1 MIRSMQKRHL
11 MTLLALVLALFA
23 LVLLHPTAGAVD
35 DTDKAETL
43 VGANI
48 KDGVLLGYYGLGGD
62 IVLPNTVT
70 KIGDE
75 ALKGNDNIV
84 SITIPGSV
92 KDIGNNAFDGCTQ
105 LERVIFTNPGQASN
119 NLLIRVS
126 AFQNCKKLTEC
137 EIPARANQV
146 VGNIFK
152 GCTSLKEVKV
162 NDNNPYYFTKDGVL
176 FGPALV
182 NYEPQYN
189 DAYALQSYPAG
200 RQGAYTIPSEVNGK
214 EIDQIWTSGFEGAA
228 SLTDITIPASIGR
241 LGTAAFEG
249 TGLTNVVIPDTVK
262 QVDPAVFQ
270 NCTKLV
276 SVKLPAGLA
285 EIDQYMF
292 ANCISLQHVDMPD
305 SITKINIYAFHNCTS
320 LTSLALPKGLTSL
333 SVGCFEKCYN
343 LQHVVVPPSVI
354 SFPYDQDLGAYNPF
368 KYSPVTVYVEKGSK
382 ADRFFNGHL
391 EELQASAMASGGS
404 LKVVTLSSVA
414 DPASIN
420 VGSLELMDAGKK
432 VSVAG
437 NFPIGSYLDV
447 QPLTSG
453 SAYNTFAAQANGKAF
468 TAYSLSLLP
477 TGTSATG
484 PFALTVGQPENY
496 SSSAKLYNTSGALE
510 TDFADSCFT
519 ATLSALGPIAVID
532 TKETTGTTDVTS
544 VTLNKSALSLE
555 VGKTG
560 QLSATVLPN
569 SATNKSVSWSSN
581 NEAVATVSSKGIV
594 TAKKAGTAVITATAV
609 NGRSASCT
617 VTVTGGSTEPTE
629 PVEPTNSVSASAT
642 LRTAGHSDGKP
653 SFRFALKNAK
663 NVATVRVQFTADT
676 DVVSVTGANGFTVLD
691 QAKGSMVGG
700 KYTGEVMLVYVND
713 GRTAFTQSA
722 ETAIASFV
730 TNGTTPTLKITSVTI
745 SGWDSTG
752 KAVYGTMGS
761 IDPDEVKFVAA
772 TYDLDGNGKVNQLD
786 ITVAQAAYQARSGE
800 SDWNRPGANGV
811 APSACDVTGDSVVDI
826 QDLIAIYLNFT
837 A

>member
-1 MIRSMQKRHL
+1 MIRSTQKRHL
-11 MTLLALVLALFA
+11 LALLTVVLALFA
-23 LVLLHPTAGAVD
+23 LLLMHPTAGAAND
-35 DTDKAETL
+35 SSDTL

-92 KDIGNNAFDGCTQ
+92 KDIGNNAFEGCTK
-105 LERVIFTNPGQASN
+105 LERVIFTNPEKTSK
-119 NLLIRVS
+119 NLIIRVS

-137 EIPARANQV
+137 EIPARAYQV

-152 GCTSLKEVKV
+152 GCTSLTEVKV
-162 NDNNPYYFTKDGVL
+162 NAANPYYFTQDGVL

-182 NYEPQYN
+182 EYKPQY
-189 DAYALQSYPAG
+189 DDDYALQSYPAG

-214 EIDQIWTSGFEGAA
+214 EIDQVWPSGFEGAA

-241 LGTAAFEG
+241 LGTAAFES
-249 TGLTNVVIPDTVK
+249 TGLTHVTIPDTVQ

-292 ANCISLQHVDMPD
+292 ANCTSLQYVDMPD

-320 LTSLALPKGLTSL
+320 LTSLALPKNLSSL
-333 SVGCFEKCYN
+333 SVGCFEKCIN
-343 LQHVVVPPSVI
+343 LQYVVVPTSVI
-354 SFPYDQDLGAYNPF
+354 SFPYDQDIGPYNPF
-368 KYSPVTVYVEKGSK
+368 KYSPVTVYVEQGSK
-382 ADRFFNGHL
+382 ADRFFNGYL
-391 EELQASAMASGGS
+391 DELQASVVAGGS
-404 LKVVTLSSVA
+404 LTVKTVASVA
-414 DPASIN
+414 DPSAID
-420 VGSLELMDAGKK
+420 VGTLELIDAGKQVL
-432 VSVAG
+432 VSG
-437 NFPIGSYLDV
+437 DFRIGSYLDV

-453 SAYNTFAAQANGKAF
+453 SAYNAFSAKAKGKAF
-468 TAYSLSLLP
+468 RAYSLALMPS
-477 TGTSATG
+477 GASASG
-484 PFALTVGQPENY
+484 PFSLTVGQPDGF
-496 SSSAKLYNTSGALE
+496 SSSATLYDANGALS
-510 TDFADSCFT
+510 TDYADSSFT
-519 ATLSALGPIAVID
+519 ASLSALGPVAIID
-532 TKETTGTTDVTS
+532 IKEETGDTEITS
-544 VTLNKSALSLE
+544 VTLNCSTLTLE
-555 VGKTG
+555 AGKTG
-560 QLSATVLPN
+560 KLSATVLPA
-569 SATNKSVSWSSN
+569 SATDKTVIWSSSKPDVASVSSN
-581 NEAVATVSSKGIV
+581 GTV
-594 TAKKAGTAVITATAV
+594 TAIKAGTAVITATAT
-609 NGRSASCT
+609 NGKSASCT
-617 VTVTGGSTEPTE
+617 VTVTGGTTDPDPGQPET
-629 PVEPTNSVSASAT
+629 TVSASAA
-642 LRTAGHSDGKP
+642 LRSAGLTNGQP

-691 QAKGSMVGG
+691 KAKGSVVGG
-700 KYTGEVMLVYVND
+700 KYTGEVMLVYVNA

-730 TNGTTPTLKITSVTI
+730 TKGTAPTLKITGVTL

-761 IDPDEVKFVAA
+761 IDPDKVKFVAA
-772 TYDLDGNGKVNQLD
+772 TYDLDGNGKVDQVD
-786 ITVAQAAYQARSGE
+786 ITVAQAAYQARSTEG
-800 SDWNRPGANGV
+800 DWNTPGANGA
-811 APSACDVTGDSVVDI
+811 APSACDVTGDGVVDI

-837 A
+837 TA

>member
-23 LVLLHPTAGAVD
+23 LVLLHPTASA
-35 DTDKAETL
+35 AEDEEEL
-43 VGANI
+43 SGANI
-48 KDGVLLGYYGLGGD
+48 QDGVLLGYYGTEGN
-62 IVLPNTVT
+62 ITLPNTVT
-70 KIGDE
+70 KIGNE
-75 ALKGNDNIV
+75 ALKNNKKIV
-84 SITIPGSV
+84 RVTIPGSV
-92 KDIGNNAFDGCTQ
+92 TDIGNNAFQGCPN
-105 LERVIFTNPGQASN
+105 LEEIIFTNPDTASN
-119 NLLIRVS
+119 NLIIRIN
-126 AFQNCKKLTEC
+126 AFQNCPKLTKC

-152 GCTSLKEVKV
+152 GCTSLTEIKV
-162 NDNNPYYFTKDGVL
+162 NANNPYYFAQDGVL

-182 NYEPQYN
+182 NYKPQYE
-189 DAYALQSYPAG
+189 DDYTLQSYPAG
-200 RQGAYTIPSEVNGK
+200 REGAYTIPATVHGK
-214 EIDQIWTSGFEGAA
+214 KIDQIWTSGFEGA
-228 SLTDITIPASIGR
+228 SGLTGISIPSSIGR

-249 TGLTNVVIPDTVK
+249 TGLTNVVIPDTVL

-305 SITKINIYAFHNCTS
+305 TITKINIYAFHNCTS

-333 SVGCFEKCYN
+333 SVGCFDKCYN

-354 SFPYDQDLGAYNPF
+354 SFPKDELGVYNPF

-382 ADRFFNGHL
+382 ADNFFNNNL
-391 EELQASAMASGGS
+391 KELQAGTVSGGS
-404 LKVVTLSSVA
+404 LKVVTLDSVA

-420 VGSLELMDAGKK
+420 VSSLELIDAGRQI
-432 VSVAG
+432 SVAG
-437 NFPIGSYLDV
+437 KFRIGSYLNV

-453 SAYNTFAAQANGKAF
+453 RDYNAFSAKANGKAF
-468 TAYSLSLLP
+468 QAYDLSLLP
-477 TGTSATG
+477 SGSTASGSFT
-484 PFALTVGQPENY
+484 LTIGQPDSY
-496 SSSAKLYNTSGALE
+496 SSSAKLYDANGAIA
-510 TDFADSCFT
+510 TDYSSDCFT
-519 ATLSALGPIAVID
+519 ATLSALGPVALID
-532 TKETTGTTDVTS
+532 VNEATGDTAVTS
-544 VTLNKSALSLE
+544 VTLNKEILSLK
-555 VGKTG
+555 VGETG
-560 QLSATVLPN
+560 KLSATVWPD
-569 SATNKSVSWSSN
+569 SAADKSITWSSSN
-581 NEAVATVSSKGIV
+581 TDVASVISNGTV

-609 NGRSASCT
+609 NGKNASCT
-617 VTVTGGSTEPTE
+617 VTVTGGTTDPDPGQPEAA
-629 PVEPTNSVSASAT
+629 VSASAA
-642 LRTAGHSDGKP
+642 LRSAGLTKGKP

-691 QAKGSMVGG
+691 KAKGSMAGG

-730 TNGTTPTLKITSVTI
+730 TNGTAPTLKITGVTL

-761 IDPDEVKFVAA
+761 IDPNEVKFVAA
-772 TYDLDGNGKVNQLD
+772 TYDLDGNGKVDQVD
-786 ITVAQAAYQARSGE
+786 ITVAQAAYQARFNE
-800 SDWNRPGANGV
+800 SDWNKPGANGV
-811 APSACDVTGDSVVDI
+811 APSTCDVTGDGVVDI

>member
-23 LVLLHPTAGAVD
+23 LVLLHPTASAADGGS
-35 DTDKAETL
+35 DKL

-70 KIGDE
+70 KIGNE

-92 KDIGNNAFDGCTQ
+92 KDIGNNAFEGCTK
-105 LERVIFTNPGQASN
+105 LERVIFTNPGQASS
-119 NLLIRVS
+119 NLLIRIS

-137 EIPARANQV
+137 EIPARAYQV

-152 GCTSLKEVKV
+152 DCTSLTEVKV
-162 NDNNPYYFTKDGVL
+162 NAANPYYFTRNGVL

-214 EIDQIWTSGFEGAA
+214 EIDQIWTSGFEGA
-228 SLTDITIPASIGR
+228 SGLTDITIPASIGR

-249 TGLTNVVIPDTVK
+249 TGLTHVTIPDTVR

-292 ANCISLQHVDMPD
+292 ANCISLQYVDMPD

-333 SVGCFEKCYN
+333 SVGCFDKCYN

-354 SFPYDQDLGAYNPF
+354 SFPKDELGVYNPF
-368 KYSPVTVYVEKGSK
+368 KYSPVTVYVQRGSN
-382 ADRFFNGHL
+382 ADRFFNSNL
-391 EELQASAMASGGS
+391 QELQAGTVSGGS
-404 LKVVTLSSVA
+404 LSVKTVASVA
-414 DPASIN
+414 DPSAID
-420 VGSLELMDAGKK
+420 VGTLELIDAGKQVL
-432 VSVAG
+432 VSG
-437 NFPIGSYLDV
+437 DFRIGSYLDV

-453 SAYNTFAAQANGKAF
+453 SAYNAFSAKANGKAF
-468 TAYSLSLLP
+468 RAYSLALMPS
-477 TGTSATG
+477 GASASG
-484 PFALTVGQPENY
+484 PFSLTVGQPDGF
-496 SSSAKLYNTSGALE
+496 SSSATLYDANGALP
-510 TDFADSCFT
+510 TDYADSSFT
-519 ATLSALGPIAVID
+519 ASLSALGPVAIID
-532 TKETTGTTDVTS
+532 IKEETGDTEITS
-544 VTLNKSALSLE
+544 VTLNCSTLTLE
-555 VGKTG
+555 AGKTG
-560 QLSATVLPN
+560 KLSATVLPA
-569 SATNKSVSWSSN
+569 SATDKTVIWSSSKPDVASVSSN
-581 NEAVATVSSKGIV
+581 GTV
-594 TAKKAGTAVITATAV
+594 TAIKAGTAVITATAT
-609 NGRSASCT
+609 NGKSASCT
-617 VTVTGGSTEPTE
+617 VTVTGGKTDPDPGQPET
-629 PVEPTNSVSASAT
+629 TVSASAA
-642 LRTAGHSDGKP
+642 LRSAGLTKGKP

-691 QAKGSMVGG
+691 QPKGSYVGG
-700 KYTGEVMLVYVND
+700 KYTGEVMLVYVNS
-713 GRTAFTQSA
+713 GRTTFTQSA
-722 ETAIASFV
+722 ETGIATFV
-730 TNGTTPTLKITSVTI
+730 TGGTTPTLKITGVTI

-761 IDPDEVKFVAA
+761 IDPNEVKFVAA
-772 TYDLDGNGKVNQLD
+772 TYDLDGNGKVDQVD
-786 ITVAQAAYQARSGE
+786 ITVAQAAYQASSAD
-800 SDWNRPGANGV
+800 SDWNTTGANGV
-811 APSACDVTGDSVVDI
+811 APSACDVTGDGVVDI

>member
-23 LVLLHPTAGAVD
+23 LVLLHPTASAADGGS
-35 DTDKAETL
+35 DKL

-70 KIGDE
+70 KIGNE

-92 KDIGNNAFDGCTQ
+92 KEIGNNAFEGCTK
-105 LERVIFTNPGQASN
+105 LERVIFTNPGQASG
-119 NLLIRVS
+119 NLLIRIS

-137 EIPARANQV
+137 EIPARAYQV

-152 GCTSLKEVKV
+152 GCTSLTEVKV
-162 NDNNPYYFTKDGVL
+162 NAANPYYFTQDGVL

-182 NYEPQYN
+182 EYEPQYE
-189 DAYALQSYPAG
+189 DDYTLQSYPAG
-200 RQGAYTIPSEVNGK
+200 REGAYTIPDTVHGK
-214 EIDQIWTSGFEGAA
+214 KIDQIWTSGFEGA
-228 SLTDITIPASIGR
+228 SGLTGITIPASIGR

-249 TGLTNVVIPDTVK
+249 TGLTHVTIPDTVE

-276 SVKLPAGLA
+276 SVKLPARLA

-354 SFPYDQDLGAYNPF
+354 SFTKDELGVYNPF
-368 KYSPVTVYVEKGSK
+368 EYSPVTVYVEKKST
-382 ADRFFNGHL
+382 ADKFYNNNLG
-391 EELQASAMASGGS
+391 ELQASATANGGS
-404 LKVVTLSSVA
+404 LKVVTLDSVA
-414 DPASIN
+414 DPASIK

-453 SAYNTFAAQANGKAF
+453 SAYNTFVNQANDKAF
-468 TAYSLSLLP
+468 TAYSLALLP
-477 TGTSATG
+477 SGAAANG
-484 PFALTVGQPENY
+484 PFTLTIGKPAEY
-496 SSSAKLYNTSGALE
+496 SSSASLYAADGALQ
-510 TDFADSCFT
+510 TDFAEDCFT
-519 ATLSALGPIAVID
+519 ATLSALGPVALID
-532 TKETTGTTDVTS
+532 TKEQTGSTEASS
-544 VTLNKSALSLE
+544 VTLSKTALTLE
-555 VGKTG
+555 VGKTVR
-560 QLSATVLPN
+560 LSATVLP
-569 SATNKSVSWSSN
+569 ATATDKSVTWSSN
-581 NEAVATVSSKGIV
+581 NAAVATVSTNGTV
-594 TAKKAGTAVITATAV
+594 TAHKAGTAVITARTA
-609 NGRSASCT
+609 NGKSASCT

-676 DVVSVTGANGFTVLD
+676 NLVSVTGTNGFTVLD
-691 QAKGSMVGG
+691 QPKGSYDGG
-700 KYTGEVMLVYVND
+700 KYTGEVMLVYVNS

-722 ETAIASFV
+722 ETGIATFV
-730 TNGTTPTLKITSVTI
+730 TGGTTPTLKITGVTI

-772 TYDLDGNGKVNQLD
+772 TYDLNGDGKVDQVD
-786 ITVAQAAYQARSGE
+786 ITVAQAAYQARSTE
-800 SDWNRPGANGV
+800 SDWNTPGANGV
-811 APSACDVTGDSVVDI
+811 APSACDVTGDGMVDI

>member
-1 MIRSMQKRHL
+1 MIRSTQKRHL
-11 MTLLALVLALFA
+11 LALLTVVLALFA
-23 LVLLHPTAGAVD
+23 LLLMHPTAGAAND
-35 DTDKAETL
+35 RSDTL

-48 KDGVLLGYYGLGGD
+48 KNGVLLGYYGLGGD

-70 KIGDE
+70 KIDNE

-92 KDIGNNAFDGCTQ
+92 KDIGNNAFEGCTK
-105 LERVIFTNPGQASN
+105 LERVIFTNPEKTSK
-119 NLLIRVS
+119 NLIIRLS

-137 EIPARANQV
+137 EIPARAYQV
-146 VGNIFK
+146 VGNVFK
-152 GCTSLKEVKV
+152 GCTSLTEVTV
-162 NDNNPYYFTKDGVL
+162 NKNNPYYFTDDCGVL

-182 NYEPQYN
+182 NYEPQYD

-200 RQGAYTIPSEVNGK
+200 RQGAYTIPSKVNGK

-241 LGTAAFEG
+241 LGTAAFEN
-249 TGLTNVVIPDTVK
+249 TGLTHVTIPDTVQ

-320 LTSLALPKGLTSL
+320 LTSLALPKKLSSL
-333 SVGCFEKCYN
+333 SVGCFDKCIN

-354 SFPYDQDLGAYNPF
+354 SFPKDDVGVYNPF
-368 KYSPVTVYVEKGSK
+368 KYSPVTVYVEKKST
-382 ADRFFNGHL
+382 ADKFFTNNL
-391 EELQASAMASGGS
+391 EELQASAMANGGS

-414 DPASIN
+414 DPASID

-453 SAYNTFAAQANGKAF
+453 SACDAFAAQANGKAF

-519 ATLSALGPIAVID
+519 ATLSALGPVAVID
-532 TKETTGTTDVTS
+532 TKESTGSTEVTS
-544 VTLNKSALSLE
+544 VTLNKYALSLE

-560 QLSATVLPN
+560 KLSATVWPD
-569 SATNKSVSWSSN
+569 SAANKSITWSSSKTD
-581 NEAVATVSSKGIV
+581 VASVSLDGTV
-594 TAKKAGTAVITATAV
+594 TAKKAGTAVITATAT
-609 NGRSASCT
+609 NGKNASCT
-617 VTVTGGSTEPTE
+617 VTVTGGTTDPDPGQPEA
-629 PVEPTNSVSASAT
+629 VVSADVA
-642 LRTAGHSDGKP
+642 LRNAGLADRNP
-653 SFRFALKNAK
+653 SFRLALKHAK
-663 NVATVRVQFTADT
+663 NVTTVRVRFTVDART
-676 DVVSVTGANGFTVLD
+676 VSVTGLSGFQVLG
-691 QAKGSMVGG
+691 QPKGSVANG
-700 KYTGEVMLVYVND
+700 KYTGEVMLAYLSD
-713 GRTAFTQSA
+713 GRTAFTQA
-722 ETAIASFV
+722 GETGIASFV
-730 TNGTTPTLKITSVTI
+730 TNGGDTPTLKITDVTL
-745 SGWDSTG
+745 SGWDSDG
-752 KAVYGTMGS
+752 KAIFGTTGS
-761 IDPDEVKFVAA
+761 IDPDEVKFVAT
-772 TYDLDGNGKVNQLD
+772 TYDLNGDGKVDQLD
-786 ITVAQAAYQARSGE
+786 ITVAQAAYQARSTE
-800 SDWNRPGANGV
+800 SDWNTPGTNGV
-811 APSACDVTGDSVVDI
+811 APSACDVTGDGVVDI
-826 QDLIAIYLNFT
+826 QDLIAIYLNVT

>member
-1 MIRSMQKRHL
+1 MIRSTQKRHL
-11 MTLLALVLALFA
+11 LALLTVVLALLAL
-23 LVLLHPTAGAVD
+23 LLMHPTAGAVD

-48 KDGVLLGYYGLGGD
+48 KDGVLLGYYGLGGN

-70 KIGDE
+70 KIGNE

-92 KDIGNNAFDGCTQ
+92 KDIGNNAFEGCTK
-105 LERVIFTNPGQASN
+105 LERVIFTNPEKAN
-119 NLLIRVS
+119 KTLIIRLS

-137 EIPARANQV
+137 EIPARAYQV

-152 GCTSLKEVKV
+152 DCTSLTEVKV
-162 NDNNPYYFTKDGVL
+162 NAANPYYFTKDGVL

-182 NYEPQYN
+182 NYKPQYD

-200 RQGAYTIPSEVNGK
+200 RQGAYTIPSNVNGK

-249 TGLTNVVIPDTVK
+249 TGLTHVTIPDTVQ

-276 SVKLPAGLA
+276 SVKLPNGIM
-285 EIDQYMF
+285 EIDQYLF

-305 SITKINIYAFHNCTS
+305 TITKINIYAFHNCTS

-333 SVGCFEKCYN
+333 SVGCFDKCYN

-354 SFPYDQDLGAYNPF
+354 SFPKDDDVGVYNPF
-368 KYSPVTVYVEKGSK
+368 KYSPVTVYVQNGSK
-382 ADRFFNGHL
+382 GDRFFNNNL
-391 EELQASAMASGGS
+391 AELQASATANGGS

-414 DPASIN
+414 DPASID

-437 NFPIGSYLDV
+437 KFPIGSYLDV

-453 SAYNTFAAQANGKAF
+453 SAYDAFAAQANDKAF
-468 TAYSLSLLP
+468 TAYSLALLP
-477 TGTSATG
+477 SGAAANG
-484 PFALTVGQPENY
+484 PFTLTIGKPSEY
-496 SSSAKLYNTSGALE
+496 SSSASLYAADGALQ
-510 TDFADSCFT
+510 TDFANDCFT
-519 ATLSALGPIAVID
+519 ATISALGPVALID
-532 TKETTGTTDVTS
+532 TKESTGSTEVTS

-555 VGKTG
+555 VGITG

-581 NEAVATVSSKGIV
+581 NEAVATVSTNGTV
-594 TAKKAGTAVITATAV
+594 TAHKAGTAVITARTA
-609 NGRSASCT
+609 NGKSASCT

-676 DVVSVTGANGFTVLD
+676 NLVSVTGTKGFTVLD
-691 QAKGSMVGG
+691 QPKGSYVDG
-700 KYTGEVMLVYVND
+700 KYTGEVMLVYVNS

-722 ETAIASFV
+722 ETGVATFV
-730 TNGTTPTLKITSVTI
+730 TGGTTPTLKITGVTI

-761 IDPDEVKFVAA
+761 IDPDKVKFVAA

-786 ITVAQAAYQARSGE
+786 ITVAQAAYQARSAE

-811 APSACDVTGDSVVDI
+811 APSACDVTGDGVVDI

>member
-23 LVLLHPTAGAVD
+23 LVLLHPTASA
-35 DTDKAETL
+35 AEDEEEL
-43 VGANI
+43 SGANI
-48 KDGVLLGYYGLGGD
+48 QDGVLLGYYGTEGK
-62 IVLPNTVT
+62 ITLPNTVT
-70 KIGDE
+70 RINDD
-75 ALKGNDNIV
+75 ALKGNKKIV
-84 SITIPGSV
+84 SVTIPGSV
-92 KDIGNNAFDGCTQ
+92 TDIANNAFEGCPN
-105 LERVIFTNPGQASN
+105 LEEIIFTNPDKANN
-119 NLLIRVS
+119 NLIIRIN
-126 AFQNCKKLTEC
+126 AFQNCPKLTKC

-152 GCTSLKEVKV
+152 GCTSLTEIKV
-162 NDNNPYYFTKDGVL
+162 NANNPYYFAQDGVL

-182 NYEPQYN
+182 NYKPQYD
-189 DAYALQSYPAG
+189 DAYTLQSYPAG
-200 RQGAYTIPSEVNGK
+200 RQGAYTIPSEVKGK
-214 EIDQIWTSGFEGAA
+214 KIDQIWTSGFEGAA

-249 TGLTNVVIPDTVK
+249 TGLTHVTIPDTVQ

-305 SITKINIYAFHNCTS
+305 TITKINIYAFHNCTS

-333 SVGCFEKCYN
+333 SVGCFDKCYN

-354 SFPYDQDLGAYNPF
+354 SFPKDDDVGVYNPF
-368 KYSPVTVYVEKGSK
+368 KYSPVTVYVQKGSTG
-382 ADRFFNGHL
+382 DRFFNNNQK
-391 EELQASAMASGGS
+391 ELQASATANGGS
-404 LKVVTLSSVA
+404 LNVVTLSSVA
-414 DPASIN
+414 DPASID

-437 NFPIGSYLDV
+437 KFPIGSYLDV

-453 SAYNTFAAQANGKAF
+453 SAYDAFAAQANDKAF
-468 TAYSLSLLP
+468 TAYSLALLP
-477 TGTSATG
+477 SGAAANG
-484 PFALTVGQPENY
+484 PFTLTIGKPSEY
-496 SSSAKLYNTSGALE
+496 SSSASLYAADGALQ
-510 TDFADSCFT
+510 TDFANDCFT
-519 ATLSALGPIAVID
+519 ATISALGPVALID
-532 TKETTGTTDVTS
+532 TKESTGSTEVTS
-544 VTLNKSALSLE
+544 VTLNKYALSLE

-581 NEAVATVSSKGIV
+581 KEAVATVSTNGTV
-594 TAKKAGTAVITATAV
+594 TAHKAGTAVITARTA
-609 NGRSASCT
+609 NGKSASCT
-617 VTVTGGSTEPTE
+617 VTVTGGTTDPNPGQPET
-629 PVEPTNSVSASAT
+629 TVSASAA
-642 LRTAGHSDGKP
+642 LRSAGLTKGKP

-700 KYTGEVMLVYVND
+700 RYTGEVMLVYVND

-730 TNGTTPTLKITSVTI
+730 TNGTAPTLKITGVTL

-761 IDPDEVKFVAA
+761 IDPNEVKFVAA

-786 ITVAQAAYQARSGE
+786 ITVAQAAYQARSTE
-800 SDWNRPGANGV
+800 SDWNTPGANSA
-811 APSACDVTGDSVVDI
+811 APSACDVNGDNVVDI
-826 QDLIAIYLNFT
+826 QDLILIYLNFT
-837 A
+837 TA